1 MSATAAPFGF
11 RVAKHPSGQ
20 SRATAYGGIGGI
32 TSGYATNLF
41 RGAPVQLDSSN
52 LGTLI
57 AATTSSSLIGI
68 FAGCEYLDAQ
78 LKPNES
84 SYWPASQVATNIIAY
99 VYDDPL
105 NILEV
110 QTDGSGTTTAAA
122 EQTWIGGQMNCVN
135 PTAGSTFSGQSTAA
149 LASSSLVTSGS
160 VEQFR
165 VVAFAGTSAQ
175 SVAGAVGST
184 TDILGDAF
192 LTLQV
197 QIAKHQYV
205 ATVNA
210 V

>member
-20 SRATAYGGIGGI
+20 SRATPYIGGVV
-32 TSGYATNLF
+32 SGYGTNLF

-57 AATTSSSLIGI
+57 AATTTSSLVGI

-78 LKPNES
+78 LKPQES
-84 SYWPASQVATNIIAY
+84 SYWPASQVATNVIAY

-110 QTDGSGTTTAAA
+110 QTDGTGTNTAAA
-122 EQTWIGGQMNCVN
+122 QQTWIGGQMNCVN

-149 LASSSLVTSGS
+149 LSSTSLVTSGS
-160 VEQFR
+160 VKQFR
-165 VVAFAGTSAQ
+165 IVAFAGTLAQ

-197 QIAKHQYV
+197 QVSSHQYV
-205 ATVNA
+205 ATINA

>member
-20 SRATAYGGIGGI
+20 SRATPYINGIV
-32 TSGYATNLF
+32 SGYATNLF
-41 RGAPVQLDSSN
+41 RGAPVQLDSGN

-57 AATTSSSLIGI
+57 AGTTSSSLVGI

-84 SYWPASQVATNIIAY
+84 SYWPASTVATNVIAY

-105 NILEV
+105 NILEA
-110 QTDGSGTTTAAA
+110 QTDGSGTNTLAAQ
-122 EQTWIGGQMNCVN
+122 QTWIGGQMNCVN
-135 PTAGSTFSGQSTAA
+135 PTAGSTISGQSTAA
-149 LASSSLVTSGS
+149 LAASSLVTSGS
-160 VEQFR
+160 TTQFR
-165 VVAFAGTSAQ
+165 IVSFAGTLGQ
-175 SVAGAVGST
+175 SMAGAVGST
-184 TDILGDAF
+184 TDVLGDAF

-205 ATVNA
+205 AVVNA

>member
-20 SRATAYGGIGGI
+20 SRATPYVNGII
-32 TSGYATNLF
+32 SGYGTNLF
-41 RGAPVQLDSSN
+41 RGSPVSLDSSN

-57 AATTSSSLIGI
+57 AGTTTSALVGI
-68 FAGCEYLDAQ
+68 FAGVEYLDAQ

-84 SYWPASQVATNIIAY
+84 SYWPASQVATNVIAY

-105 NILEV
+105 NILEA
-110 QTDGSGTTTAAA
+110 QTDGTGTTTAAV
-122 EQTWIGGQMNCVN
+122 EQTYIGGQMNCVN

-149 LASSSLVTSGS
+149 LGASTLVTSGS
-160 VEQFR
+160 VKQFR
-165 VVAFAGTSAQ
+165 IVSFAGTLAQ

-184 TDILGDAF
+184 TDIFGDAF
-192 LTLQV
+192 LTLQC
-197 QIAKHQYV
+197 QISNHQYV
-205 ATVNA
+205 ATINA